1 MQDSFMAET
10 TQACMTMYNFNLLSN
25 DNVSEDRKEGEDRWK
40 GRGAV
45 DD

>member
-1 MQDSFMAET
+1 MAET
-10 TQACMTMYNFNLLSN
+10 TQACMAMYNFNLLSN
-25 DNVSEDRKEGEDRWK
+25 DNVPEDGEEGEDRWK